1 MCEVF
6 ISDRIVEIRQCHLYY
21 LFVTPQDI
29 VDLELAEV
37 EVWTLVSRL
46 MSFSLNS

>member
-1 MCEVF
+1 MWL
-6 ISDRIVEIRQCHLYY
+6 SDRIVEISQCHLYY

-37 EVWTLVSRL
+37 KVWTLVSRL
-46 MSFSLNS
+46 MSFNLIS

>member
-1 MCEVF
+1 MCVAF
-6 ISDRIVEIRQCHLYY
+6 ISDRIVKIRPCHLYY

-29 VDLELAEV
+29 VDLELVEV
-37 EVWTLVSRL
+37 KVWTLVSRL